1 MARILLDY
9 DSTITNFC
17 GGMLSALN
25 SKFGTDYQERDVTS
39 WDWWRTALTKK
50 QVAYVWGP
58 EVYQSAFFTI
68 LLPEVE
74 GAYKGVQALRELGH
88 EFVVVSDRKPHMKE
102 WIESWLHVLRWPQFE
117 VVTSDRET
125 YPKTQVAKD
134 LGLTIAI
141 EDSPH
146 HAKALAC
153 SPHIEKVYVRER
165 PYNQEVEGLPK
176 VTRFKEWDEV
186 VFAESLELVA

>member
-1 MARILLDY
+1 MGTRSLSICLLY
-9 DSTITNFC
+9 DS
-17 GGMLSALN
+17 
-25 SKFGTDYQERDVTS
+25 
-39 WDWWRTALTKK
+39 
-50 QVAYVWGP
+50 
-58 EVYQSAFFTI
+58 
-68 LLPEVE
+68 LPEVE

-117 VVTSDRET
+117 VVTRDRET